1 MTHTELAAHFR
12 RLHSQRPLVL
22 PNAWDASSAR
32 VIERAGALAI
42 ATTSAGVAW
51 AHGHGD
57 GQRLEREQMIVA
69 IREIVRAV
77 RVPVTADIE
86 GGYGSGSAN
95 DVTITVRAVI
105 EAGAVGINL
114 EDSPGLNGEA
124 LLSPELHAARIRA
137 ARAAAQ
143 SLGADLL
150 INARTDVFLCQVGS
164 PESRLGEAIRRA
176 NLYRAAGADCLFV
189 PGVIDAATISELVNG
204 IDAPVNVMAGPG
216 APTLAQLGELG
227 VARVSLGPAVAL
239 AALATTQR
247 VALEL
252 LGAGTYGELGS
263 ALAFADADGLFTRA

>member
-1 MTHTELAAHFR
+1 MTHTELAVHFR
-12 RLHSQRPLVL
+12 QLHSQRPLVL

-57 GQRLEREQMIVA
+57 GQRLERDQMIAA

-86 GGYGSGSAN
+86 GGYGIGSEN
-95 DVTITVRAVI
+95 DIAITVCAVI

-114 EDSPGLNGEA
+114 EDSLGLNGEA
-124 LLSPELHAARIRA
+124 LLSPEMHAARIRA

-176 NLYRAAGADCLFV
+176 NLYCAAGADCLFV
-189 PGVIDAATISELVNG
+189 PGVIDAATIAELVLQ
-204 IDAPVNVMAGPG
+204 IDAPINIMAGPG
-216 APTLAQLGELG
+216 APTLARLGELG

-239 AALATTQR
+239 AALAATQR

-252 LGAGTYGELGS
+252 LGAGTYGELES